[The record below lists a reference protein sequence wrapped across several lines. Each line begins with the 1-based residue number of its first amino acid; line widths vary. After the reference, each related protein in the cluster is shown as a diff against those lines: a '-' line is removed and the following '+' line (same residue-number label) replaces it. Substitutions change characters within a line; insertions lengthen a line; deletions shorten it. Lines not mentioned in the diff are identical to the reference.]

1 MYFKQLPANFEPLVY
16 VLITVV
22 YISVPPAIQLNSQ
35 GEMHNIPTLTMSNAT
50 STGGGTILQYASQ
63 DGQFF
68 VPGKFVIFNING
80 LN

>member
-1 MYFKQLPANFEPLVY
+1 
-16 VLITVV
+16 
-22 YISVPPAIQLNSQ
+22 
-35 GEMHNIPTLTMSNAT
+35 MHNIPTLTMSNAT

-68 VPGKFVIFNING
+68 VPGKFVIFNTKS